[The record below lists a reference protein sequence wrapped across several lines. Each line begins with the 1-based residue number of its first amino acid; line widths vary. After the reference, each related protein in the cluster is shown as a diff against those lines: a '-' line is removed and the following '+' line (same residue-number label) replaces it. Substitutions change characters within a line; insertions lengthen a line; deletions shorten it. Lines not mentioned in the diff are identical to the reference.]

1 MSVDSKNVRA
11 TLGKHILADGFDPVM
26 DMERSH
32 GSWLVD
38 ERDGTEYLDMFSMFA
53 SGAVGYNHPDIVAK
67 RDRLVISA
75 QNKPTLSDI
84 YNVYYAEFLDT
95 FSKTAIP
102 DYLPHAFFIEGGAL
116 AVENALKVAFDW
128 KVRKNMSNGK
138 GEKGSRI
145 IHFNQAFHGRTGYTL
160 SLTNTTDPRKTMY
173 FPKFD
178 WPRIVNPKLSFPITD
193 VVLEEVRKNE
203 KLAVEQIK
211 TAITKHPDDIAALII
226 EPIQGEGGDN
236 HFRDEFFIALR
247 QLCNENEMLYILDEV
262 QTGIG
267 ITGKWW
273 AHQHNSVK
281 PDIITFGKKSNVC
294 GLLASRR
301 VEEVKNHVFAES
313 SRLNSTFG
321 GNLTDMV
328 RFQIV
333 LEIIEKE
340 NLLENVKLMGYFLQ
354 SELQDLAEEFPFY
367 VTNPRGLGLFAA
379 FDLPSQTERDNLFS
393 NLLENKLLILPSGD
407 QAIRF
412 RPHLNVTKEILT
424 RALDIIKSTI
434 RTTLN

>member
-1 MSVDSKNVRA
+1 MAIDSKNVRA

-26 DMERSH
+26 DMEKSH

-128 KVRKNMSNGK
+128 KVRKNISNGK
-138 GEKGSRI
+138 EEKGSKI

-193 VVLEEVRKNE
+193 DVLEKVIKNE

-211 TAITKHPDDIAALII
+211 TAITNHPDDIAALII

-281 PDIITFGKKSNVC
+281 PDIITFGKKSHVC

-301 VEEVKNHVFAES
+301 VEEVENHVFAES

-340 NLLENVKLMGYFLQ
+340 NLLGNAKLMGDFLQ
-354 SELQDLAEEFPFY
+354 SELQDLAEEFPLY

-393 NLLENKLLILPSGD
+393 NLLENRLLILPSGD

-412 RPHLNVTKEILT
+412 RPHLNVTKENLT